1 MTDELELLLEEE
13 EAREEGELPALF
25 PVRSRA
31 GRDRPT
37 GETPMSFPPAE
48 TPMAPAPAEKG
59 RVTALR
65 AAERTGERGERRG
78 NRPPP
83 AETESSI
90 RAEEAQSSLSAEK
103 AESPRSFETEEGAL
117 RLPGRFRED
126 AAGRFY
132 RALLRTGRAANY
144 RRTEER
150 ESVRPGREQAAE
162 SPAPDAAGLDR
173 LLRRDARRYDGGFT
187 WQ

>member
-13 EAREEGELPALF
+13 EEREEGELPALF
-25 PVRSRA
+25 PVQYRA
-31 GRDRPT
+31 GRDRLT
-37 GETPMSFPPAE
+37 GE

-59 RVTALR
+59 WAPAFR
-65 AAERTGERGERRG
+65 AVNRADERGEQRE
-78 NRPPP
+78 NRVPL
-83 AETESSI
+83 AEAEPYVRT
-90 RAEEAQSSLSAEK
+90 EEAQSSLSAEK
-103 AESPRSFETEEGAL
+103 AESPSFSFETEEGEL

-132 RALLRTGRAANY
+132 RALLRTGRAAGY

-150 ESVRPGREQAAE
+150 GSVRVVREQAAE
-162 SPAPDAAGLDR
+162 SPAPDAAELDR